1 MRLDPTGKCTECG
14 VANANTP
21 TQLEKKASPHVQRK
35 PHMIFVATRVPYPPV
50 TGHYLRTLNILR
62 GLAEHFSI
70 HFFGFRDKNG
80 SPADQQLAD
89 EALANLCATI
99 LIESVG
105 AERSIARLMI
115 DLLASLLTFRP
126 FTAAKYRSRTMH
138 RAICAAFPAN
148 DIAVAH
154 ADSLQSGQYL
164 TGLTCP
170 RLLTNH
176 NVEYQRLFRYAAQRQ
191 SPLYKFALRVQAWLT
206 KRYERQI
213 LRTIGNCVVVS
224 EHDQSELSLLAPA
237 ARFFLVPNG
246 ADTSVPPLPNSAPD
260 GVTALW
266 VGGMDDPFNREAVL
280 HFANRILPQIRA
292 RVPGFQ
298 WHVVG
303 RAPPPLLEALA
314 RDSDSGVVLSGFVAA
329 LRDAYER
336 ATIVVVPLLSGGG
349 TKLKVLEAMAMGRAV
364 VATPIGAE
372 GITVHDG
379 VEMEI
384 ATTAEEFAHRAA
396 ALLLDPERRNR
407 MAAAARSLVEREY
420 SWESINQRMHAAV
433 ESVIRSYPDSR
444 FAPCAE

>member
-1 MRLDPTGKCTECG
+1 MRLDQTGDCTERG
-14 VANANTP
+14 VANPITVIPFAR
-21 TQLEKKASPHVQRK
+21 KDSSHVQRK
-35 PHMIFVATRVPYPPV
+35 PHMIFVATRAPYPPV

-62 GLAEHFSI
+62 GLAEHFSV
-70 HFFGFRDKNG
+70 HFFGFRDKNA
-80 SPADQQLAD
+80 SPADHQLAD
-89 EALANLCATI
+89 EALASLCATI
-99 LIESVG
+99 HIEPVG
-105 AERSIARLMI
+105 AERSMARLMI

-138 RAICAAFPAN
+138 RAIRAAFATN

-176 NVEYQRLFRYAAQRQ
+176 NVEYQRLFRYAAQRR
-191 SPLYKFALRVQAWLT
+191 SLLYRLALRVQAWLT

-213 LRTIGNCVVVS
+213 LRAIGNCVVVS
-224 EHDQSELSLLAPA
+224 ELDRAELSRLAPA
-237 ARFFLVPNG
+237 TRFFLVPNG
-246 ADTSVPPLPNSAPD
+246 ADTAPPPLPRAAPG

-280 HFANRILPQIRA
+280 HFANRILPHIRA
-292 RVPGFQ
+292 QVPGFQ

-314 RDSDSGVVLSGFVAA
+314 LDPDSGVVLSGFVAA

-364 VATPIGAE
+364 VATPVGAE
-372 GITVHDG
+372 GIDAQDG
-379 VEMEI
+379 IEMEI
-384 ATTAEEFAHRAA
+384 ATTAEEFAQRVAA
-396 ALLLDPERRNR
+396 ALLDPQRRNR
-407 MAAAARSLVEREY
+407 LAAAARALVEREY
-420 SWESINQRMHAAV
+420 SWETINQRMHAAV
-433 ESVIRSYPDSR
+433 QSVMHSCPDGR
-444 FAPCAE
+444 LTPCAE